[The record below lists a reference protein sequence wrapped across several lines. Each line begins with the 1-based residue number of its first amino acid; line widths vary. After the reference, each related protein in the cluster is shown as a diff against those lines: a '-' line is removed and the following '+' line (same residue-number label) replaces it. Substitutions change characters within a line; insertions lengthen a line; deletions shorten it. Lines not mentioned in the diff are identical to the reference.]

1 MRKLAIAAICLALL
15 AGCVDTSKIPQA
27 TLGDAYVI
35 SSQTNL
41 ATIKGSGDT
50 SGTMFSPTMVAYL
63 VSIDGKNIASS
74 GGILSPVKIE
84 PGIHSLL
91 LSYMSFGGTSHGFA
105 PVMLDAK
112 PGATYIVK
120 EEYRGSPL
128 KNLTQGSDLTHEYLY
143 LEDEA
148 TGLAAT
154 DKITDSLRANTNY
167 YVQSTLP
174 DAASLHGDKHNL
186 LLGASACF
194 IASVDGKFIPPV
206 AGMTFLDHDQS
217 DFDAVAKIAPGRH
230 AIAIGIRFGNVVGAY
245 PFLLD
250 AAANNTY
257 VVKCKQVSR
266 KVGTRLTGAIS
277 LSVENETTGQVAIP
291 LRDLPIG
298 R

>member
-1 MRKLAIAAICLALL
+1 
-15 AGCVDTSKIPQA
+15 VDTSKIPQA
-27 TLGDAYVI
+27 NLGDAYVI
-35 SSQTNL
+35 SAQTNL

-50 SGTMFSPTMVAYL
+50 SGTVFSPTMVAYL
-63 VSIDGKNIASS
+63 VSIDGKNIGSS

-91 LSYMSFGGTSHGFA
+91 LSYMSYGGTSHGYA

-167 YVQSTLP
+167 YVQPTLP
-174 DAASLHGDKHNL
+174 DAASLHGDKHDL

-217 DFDAVAKIAPGRH
+217 DFDAVAKISPGRH
-230 AIAIGIRFGNVVGAY
+230 AIAIGIRFGNAVGAY

-250 AAANNTY
+250 ATASNTY
-257 VVKCKQVSR
+257 VVKCTQVSR
-266 KVGTRLTGAIS
+266 KIGTRLVSAIS
-277 LSVENETTGQVAIP
+277 LSVENETTHEMAVP
-291 LRDLPIG
+291 PRDLPIG